1 MNEESRTVREI
12 ESRLDGLKQEVDAL
26 QVKVLSETAPW
37 YRQASTLIAFF
48 ALVFSFGT
56 TVISYQRAAEQDERS
71 LKQELRGLILQ
82 LVQLPLRGI
91 ELNEKYKE
99 QPLFLGGIS
108 AVFNHESLI
117 LADQAATVAER
128 IPHLVSSAE
137 YITLANAFQN
147 GGQLERASAMR
158 RRAIEVAE
166 VPIDA
171 INALR
176 QQGGQAY
183 QQGNLEVGRA
193 YFRDAIDLLDQSEV
207 EIDPGVKAF
216 TNAFT
221 EMFWAQMESTVGQ
234 CEEFRQ
240 HIASARGFADGVP
253 PIGREQVMAQIRET
267 EASGCPRAVFGQP

>member
-1 MNEESRTVREI
+1 MSEATRTVREI

-91 ELNEKYKE
+91 ELNEKYKD

-183 QQGNLEVGRA
+183 QQGDLETGRA
-193 YFRDAIDLLDQSEV
+193 YFRDAIDLLDQSGL

-221 EMFWAQMESTVGQ
+221 EMFWAQMESTAGQ

-240 HIASARGFADGVP
+240 HIANARVFADGVP
-253 PIGREQVMAQIRET
+253 AMGREQVMAQIRET